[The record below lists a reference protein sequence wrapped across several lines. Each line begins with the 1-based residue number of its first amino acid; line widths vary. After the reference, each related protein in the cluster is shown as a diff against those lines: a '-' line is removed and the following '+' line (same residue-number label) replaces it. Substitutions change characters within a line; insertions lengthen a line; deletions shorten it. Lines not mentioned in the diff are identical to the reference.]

1 MRAHIWERFPLFLEV
16 DKVINY
22 VKPENNFISFHNGPC
37 PGTEGSEEEFHL
49 NEQVLTLVKLSIF
62 SNSFN

>member
-22 VKPENNFISFHNGPC
+22 VKPESNFISFHNGPC
-37 PGTEGSEEEFHL
+37 PGTEGSEEEYHL
-49 NEQVLTLVKLSIF
+49 TKLTSTYVG
-62 SNSFN
+62 